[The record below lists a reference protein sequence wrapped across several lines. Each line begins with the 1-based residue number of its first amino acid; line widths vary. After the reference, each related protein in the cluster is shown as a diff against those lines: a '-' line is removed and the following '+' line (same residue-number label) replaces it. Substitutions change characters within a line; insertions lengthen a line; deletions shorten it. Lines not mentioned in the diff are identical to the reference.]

1 MSRKILVINGNP
13 KANSFCHELTEQY
26 VLSSRNKHQVKVLA
40 LSELTFEPDLHHGYD
55 ENQPL
60 EADLSEFQS
69 LLKWAE
75 HVVFIFPVWW
85 GGMPAK
91 LKGLIDR
98 TFLSGFAFNYQE
110 GKMTPDKLLSGRS
123 ADIILTMDTPPLYY
137 RWIQG
142 NPVYKQL
149 KRTVLEFC
157 GIKVGSPTYIG
168 PVISSSEQQREKW
181 SKQVSALAAK
191 L

>member
-1 MSRKILVINGNP
+1 
-13 KANSFCHELTEQY
+13 
-26 VLSSRNKHQVKVLA
+26 
-40 LSELTFEPDLHHGYD
+40 
-55 ENQPL
+55 
-60 EADLSEFQS
+60 
-69 LLKWAE
+69 
-75 HVVFIFPVWW
+75 
-85 GGMPAK
+85 
-91 LKGLIDR
+91 
-98 TFLSGFAFNYQE
+98 
-110 GKMTPDKLLSGRS
+110 MTPDKLLSGRS
-123 ADIILTMDTPPLYY
+123 ADIILTMDTPPFYY

-157 GIKVGSPTYIG
+157 GIKVGSPIYIG